1 MDEQNKDT
9 EEQIKFTQLLKELA
23 DTQVTLAKINA
34 QLAIRESKDQIE
46 TIVDSKSKELIEQ
59 AKKFGTKL
67 EKIEQEYANQNADRE
82 GIVEEFEKRLAE
94 ASEEYDKILQDIMEK
109 KAQFELDENGI
120 LLEQKRNNVK
130 MAAENKE
137 FAKAKQRLE
146 KEIVQALK
154 SGDMPTLQQKTEE
167 LKSHIEN
174 NPTDIRRAHAQELQA
189 RREEIKQ
196 AIESCKNEYEQIMAE
211 RKKML
216 EEISSNK
223 NKQLMTIPKQNIF
236 AKALGNIFNKFNGT
250 KKFVKGVIEP
260 LKTQI
265 GQIRNEEIPKIKSEI
280 DSKRKTF
287 LDKAVQK
294 RADIEKSV
302 EEKVEGYAEKLANTQ
317 ENAVQKVSLFKKAM
331 LEYADMAKAKVGET
345 KENMAFTVKDK
356 IEDAQIL
363 ALMAQDF
370 AKDKIADAQILGLYA
385 QDFVKDKVED
395 VQILGLYA
403 QDFAKDKIADTKQ
416 MATKAQEFISNK
428 VANAKESV
436 VKRKEAIL
444 VGFNQKKA
452 QAIQVAQ
459 TTKDNVIQFGKD
471 TRGMIITG
479 VDNSKKVVTT
489 YVKDTMEAG
498 KRTYRGI
505 INKGYEIKSNMIEAA
520 QQRLSAQQQEIQQKR
535 QQLNMNI
542 KEANGIE
549 VGD

>member
-59 AKKFGTKL
+59 AKKFGAKL

-120 LLEQKRNNVK
+120 LLEQKRNKVK

-137 FAKAKQRLE
+137 FAKTKQRLE

-154 SGDMPTLQQKTEE
+154 SGDMSTLQQKTEE

-174 NPTDIRRAHAQELQA
+174 NPTDISRTHAQELQA

-370 AKDKIADAQILGLYA
+370 AKDKIAD
-385 QDFVKDKVED
+385 
-395 VQILGLYA
+395 
-403 QDFAKDKIADTKQ
+403 TKQ

-428 VANAKESV
+428 LANAKEAV
-436 VKRKEAIL
+436 AKRKEAIL
-444 VGFNQKKA
+444 VGVNQKKA

-489 YVKDTMEAG
+489 YVKDTMETG

>member
-59 AKKFGTKL
+59 AKKFGAKL

-120 LLEQKRNNVK
+120 LLEQKRNKVK

-137 FAKAKQRLE
+137 FAKTKQRLE

-154 SGDMPTLQQKTEE
+154 SGDMSTLQQKTEE

-174 NPTDIRRAHAQELQA
+174 NPTDISRTHAQELQA

-317 ENAVQKVSLFKKAM
+317 ENAV
-331 LEYADMAKAKVGET
+331 GET

-428 VANAKESV
+428 LANAKEAV
-436 VKRKEAIL
+436 AKRKEAIL
-444 VGFNQKKA
+444 VGVNQKKA

-489 YVKDTMEAG
+489 YVKDTMETG

>member
-59 AKKFGTKL
+59 AKKFGAKL

-120 LLEQKRNNVK
+120 LLEQKRNKVK

-137 FAKAKQRLE
+137 FAKTKQRLE

-154 SGDMPTLQQKTEE
+154 SGDMSTLQQKTEE

-174 NPTDIRRAHAQELQA
+174 NPTDISRAHAQELQA

-196 AIESCKNEYEQIMAE
+196 VIESCKNEYEQIMAE

-370 AKDKIADAQILGLYA
+370 AKDKIAD
-385 QDFVKDKVED
+385 
-395 VQILGLYA
+395 
-403 QDFAKDKIADTKQ
+403 TKQ

-428 VANAKESV
+428 LANAKEAV
-436 VKRKEAIL
+436 AKRKEAIL
-444 VGFNQKKA
+444 VGVNQKKA

-489 YVKDTMEAG
+489 YVKDTMETG

>member
-1 MDEQNKDT
+1 M
-9 EEQIKFTQLLKELA
+9 
-23 DTQVTLAKINA
+23 
-34 QLAIRESKDQIE
+34 
-46 TIVDSKSKELIEQ
+46 DSKSKELIEQ

-436 VKRKEAIL
+436 AKRKEAIL

>member
-59 AKKFGTKL
+59 AKKFGAKL

-120 LLEQKRNNVK
+120 LLEQKRNKVK

-137 FAKAKQRLE
+137 FAKTKQRLE

-154 SGDMPTLQQKTEE
+154 SGDMSTLQQKTEE

-174 NPTDIRRAHAQELQA
+174 NPTDISRTHAQELQA

-302 EEKVEGYAEKLANTQ
+302 EEKVEGYAEKLAN
-317 ENAVQKVSLFKKAM
+317 
-331 LEYADMAKAKVGET
+331 
-345 KENMAFTVKDK
+345 
-356 IEDAQIL
+356 
-363 ALMAQDF
+363 
-370 AKDKIADAQILGLYA
+370 
-385 QDFVKDKVED
+385 
-395 VQILGLYA
+395 
-403 QDFAKDKIADTKQ
+403 
-416 MATKAQEFISNK
+416 
-428 VANAKESV
+428 AKEAV
-436 VKRKEAIL
+436 AKRKEAIL
-444 VGFNQKKA
+444 VGVNQKKA

-489 YVKDTMEAG
+489 YVKDTMETG

-520 QQRLSAQQQEIQQKR
+520 QQRLSAQQQEIRQKR